1 VPPTQVSEA
10 HSQRQGYQNQKD
22 FSRTALRF
30 FVIVKQVVE
39 IA

>member
-22 FSRTALRF
+22 LSRTTLRF
-30 FVIVKQVVE
+30 VVIVKQVIE